1 MFVNAILAHIRVWL
15 YKRGMRTV
23 QSRLKILLAEKEVR
37 ERRTISLQDVGRETG
52 VARSTILRLANNT
65 MRRVPLDE
73 AARLCDYFQCEKLDD
88 LLQLRDAP
96 HV

>member
-1 MFVNAILAHIRVWL
+1 M
-15 YKRGMRTV
+15 KTV

-37 ERRTISLQDVGRETG
+37 EGRTITMQDVVRESG
-52 VARSTILRLANNT
+52 VARSTALRLANNT

-73 AARLCDYFQCEKLDD
+73 AARLCDYFGCDKLDD

-96 HV
+96 TT